1 MEAGLS
7 TKERNVELLSVS
19 SGFDLTPLPYLT
31 MEKVDDEVFKYM
43 KLYGDYDAI
52 ILDENFACQLFDCF
66 VLTCANIYSNIFL
79 LHISRF
85 VGVLPMHIFDQPLRG
100 KTSALFPR
108 VW

>member
-7 TKERNVELLSVS
+7 TKERNVEILSVS
-19 SGFDLTPLPYLT
+19 SGFDLTSLPDFKKTVL
-31 MEKVDDEVFKYM
+31 DDVFKYM

-66 VLTCANIYSNIFL
+66 VLTCANIHSNIFL